1 MLIVA
6 MKINYG
12 GIIIAKINRN
22 IIMCDFFMGPIELL
36 ELLLLLL
43 DFLIFVFR
51 NIQDDIGR
59 KI

>member
-6 MKINYG
+6 MDINYG
-12 GIIIAKINRN
+12 GIIIAKINRH

-51 NIQDDIGR
+51 NL
-59 KI
+59 